1 MRHAMSWLKWL
12 VRGAVALA
20 LAAAAGTLWLL
31 GTESGL
37 RWALGF
43 APPEIEIEGASGAL
57 ARALSFERV
66 AYQGS
71 EARKVVLEVNLLALA
86 AGTISVEFVRAE
98 NVELQRPRES
108 AGKTSTIFPLRI
120 RVAEAEV
127 KSLVFEGYEV
137 HYLRADYSGSAAGHE
152 AQAAFSAAGARARI
166 KGVVT
171 PDFALKQLEA
181 ELLALN
187 LAVIDPE
194 LPQTALQLKVEG
206 TGSASAFA
214 GTLAL
219 VNPNPGPIDRGRL
232 PFARADAAFSTDFK
246 TVSFQRI
253 SATLHPAGTLQGK
266 GEASLERQA
275 FEIRVAGLDLR
286 GIYSSLRS
294 TRLAGTLELE
304 LAGTRQRVKGTLAQE
319 DLSLTADAE
328 RSGDEV
334 RVHALRARAGE
345 SQASGTGRIRL
356 GKAVRFAAD
365 LKLARFDPARFGDYP
380 AGSINGRFK
389 IDGDLAGAGSAQWEI
404 ADSRLMGQPLASR
417 GSARLA
423 GERVTG
429 ADASVSLGANR
440 ATAKGSFGGPGD
452 RAAWTLHVPDLAA
465 LDARFGG
472 EIRAHG
478 TASGSWNQP
487 AVAVDAQASGLR
499 LTDALRFER
508 ATLKG
513 SGTLDKHEAALAA
526 AGNDLDFKAGLR
538 GGWRN
543 GMWRGE
549 IVSLKNTGAYPL
561 ELKAPAALEAGAERV
576 ALGRFEAELAGGRAT
591 VESLRWQDGRLTSS
605 GSIAA
610 LPAQW
615 VLAALRIDPLAG
627 DLLLDGD
634 WALASTPKLNGRL
647 ALRRASGDLA
657 LGGTPLELSR
667 IALQARF
674 TEDAVAATGEISTR
688 LASARLEG
696 KAGGLAPESALAF
709 TAEIEVAELR
719 QLTEALWTQV
729 RIAGR
734 VAATLRGAGTLAK
747 PELSGTLRADA
758 LALDVPPW
766 GIALRDGRL
775 RAELE
780 ANRLRVTEARIAGG
794 DGSFTASGAVPLT
807 LADGAVTLQ
816 WEAKNFRLLG
826 RPDMRLVVSGK
837 GSTSFD
843 GKKLGLVGELRADS
857 GHFELAGEALQQLD
871 ETVEVEGSERAAAG
885 KRGPLPIDLDLKL
898 DLGTR
903 LTLRGYGYNGG
914 VGGQLHV
921 TTSASGELLARGRVE
936 AVKATFRAYGQELQV
951 DPGVVI
957 FDGPLDAPGLEIS
970 AWRRHQQ
977 VEAGIKLTGTLQTPR
992 VELISNPPASEGDK
1006 LSWLVLGRAPTQA
1019 GGADLAVL
1027 QAAGGALFDRGG
1039 GASPQRSF
1047 AARVGL
1053 DELGVRSSSELE
1065 SNVVALGKRYDKLY
1079 VSFERAIS
1087 TTTEYLVKLDYS
1099 LTQRV
1104 SLRGQ
1109 TGTTSG
1115 VGVFYRYS
1123 WD

>member
-1 MRHAMSWLKWL
+1 MRHAMRWLKWL
-12 VRGAVALA
+12 LRGAVALA
-20 LAAAAGTLWLL
+20 LAAASAAVWLL

-43 APPEIEIEGASGAL
+43 VPPALEIEGARGAL
-57 ARALSFERV
+57 ARTLSFERV

-71 EARKVVLEVNLLALA
+71 EARKVVLDVNLLALA
-86 AGTISVEFVRAE
+86 AGTISVEFVSAE
-98 NVELQRPRES
+98 SVELQRPGES
-108 AGKTSTIFPLRI
+108 AGKTSTPFPFRI
-120 RVAEAEV
+120 RVADAEV

-137 HYLRADYSGSAAGHE
+137 HDLRGDYSGGASGHE
-152 AQAAFSAAGARARI
+152 AQASFSAAGARARI
-166 KGVVT
+166 KASLGKEISVNA
-171 PDFALKQLEA
+171 DLQG
-181 ELLALN
+181 LN

-194 LPQTALQLKVEG
+194 LPHTALQLKVEG
-206 TGSASAFA
+206 TGSASAFS
-214 GTLAL
+214 GKLAL
-219 VNPNPGPIDRGRL
+219 VNPDSGPIDRGRL
-232 PFARADAAFSTDFK
+232 PFARAEAAFSTDFR
-246 TVSFQRI
+246 TVSFERM
-253 SATLHPAGTLQGK
+253 SATLHPAGSVEGK
-266 GEASLERQA
+266 GSASLERQA

-286 GIYSSLRS
+286 GIYSSLRA
-294 TRLAGTLELE
+294 TRLAGALELE
-304 LAGTRQRVKGTLAQE
+304 LAGARQRVKGTLAQD
-319 DLSLTADAE
+319 DLSLAADAE

-345 SQASGTGRIRL
+345 SEATGTGRIRL
-356 GKAVRFAAD
+356 GTAVRFAAD
-365 LKLARFDPARFGDYP
+365 LRLARFDPARFGDYP

-389 IDGDLAGAGSAQWEI
+389 IDGDLAGAGSAAWEI
-404 ADSRLMGQPLASR
+404 TRSTLLGQSFTS
-417 GSARLA
+417 GGTARLA
-423 GERVTG
+423 GERVTQ
-429 ADASVSLGANR
+429 ADAWLNLGANR

-452 RAAWTLHVPDLAA
+452 RAAWTLHVPDLAT

-478 TASGSWNQP
+478 TASGSWKQP
-487 AVAVDAQASGLR
+487 RVAVDAQASGLR
-499 LTDALRFER
+499 LTEALMFER
-508 ATLKG
+508 ATVKG
-513 SGTLDKHEAALAA
+513 SGTLEKHEAALAA
-526 AGNDLDFKAGLR
+526 AGNGFDLKAGLR
-538 GGWRN
+538 GGWRDAT
-543 GMWRGE
+543 WRGE
-549 IVSLKNTGAYPL
+549 IVSLANTGAYPL
-561 ELKAPAALEAGAERV
+561 ELKTPATLEAGTRGV

-605 GSIAA
+605 GSLAA

-615 VLAALRIDPLAG
+615 VLAALRIDQLAG

-634 WALASTPKLNGRL
+634 WTLASTPKLNGRL

-667 IALQARF
+667 IVLQALF
-674 TEDAVAATGEISTR
+674 TEDAVAATGEIATR
-688 LASARLEG
+688 LAKARIEG
-696 KAGGLAPESALAF
+696 KAGGLAPQSALAL

-719 QLTEALWTQV
+719 QLTEALWTQA

-758 LALDVPPW
+758 LELDMPPW
-766 GIALRDGRL
+766 GVALRDGRV
-775 RAELE
+775 RAELV

-794 DGSFTASGAVPLT
+794 DGSFTASGTVPLT
-807 LADGAVTLQ
+807 LADGAATLA
-816 WEAKNFRLLG
+816 WEATNFRLLG

-837 GSTSFD
+837 GTTSFD
-843 GKKLGLVGELRADS
+843 GRKLGLIGELRADS
-857 GHFELAGEALQQLD
+857 GHFELAGESLQQLD
-871 ETVEVEGSERAAAG
+871 ESVEVEGSERAAAG

-921 TTSASGELLARGRVE
+921 TTNAGGELLARGRVQ
-936 AVKATFRAYGQELQV
+936 AVKATFRAYGQELEV
-951 DPGVVI
+951 DPGTVI
-957 FDGPLDAPGLEIS
+957 FDGPLDAPGLDIS

-1039 GASPQRSF
+1039 GASQQRSF

-1053 DELGVRSSSELE
+1053 DELGLRSSSELE
-1065 SNVVALGKRYDKLY
+1065 GNVVALGKRYDRLY

>member
-1 MRHAMSWLKWL
+1 MRHAMRWLKWL
-12 VRGAVALA
+12 LRGAVALA
-20 LAAAAGTLWLL
+20 LAAASAAVWLL

-43 APPEIEIEGASGAL
+43 VPPALEIEGARGAL
-57 ARALSFERV
+57 ARTLSFERV

-71 EARKVVLEVNLLALA
+71 EARKVVLDVNLLALA
-86 AGTISVEFVRAE
+86 AGTISVEFVSAE
-98 NVELQRPRES
+98 SVELQRPGES
-108 AGKTSTIFPLRI
+108 AGKTSTAFPFRI
-120 RVAEAEV
+120 RVADAEV

-137 HYLRADYSGSAAGHE
+137 HDLRGDYSGGASGHE
-152 AQAAFSAAGARARI
+152 AQASFSAAGARARI
-166 KGVVT
+166 KASLGKEISVNA
-171 PDFALKQLEA
+171 DLQG
-181 ELLALN
+181 LN
-187 LAVIDPE
+187 LAVVDPE
-194 LPQTALQLKVEG
+194 LPHTALQLKVEG
-206 TGSASAFA
+206 TGSASAFS
-214 GTLAL
+214 GKLAL
-219 VNPNPGPIDRGRL
+219 VNPDSGPIDRGRL
-232 PFARADAAFSTDFK
+232 PFARADAAFSTDFR
-246 TVSFQRI
+246 TVSFERM
-253 SATLHPAGTLQGK
+253 SATLHPAGSVEGK
-266 GEASLERQA
+266 GSASLERQA

-286 GIYSSLRS
+286 GIYSSLRE
-294 TRLAGTLELE
+294 TRLAGALELE
-304 LAGTRQRVKGTLAQE
+304 LAGARQRVKGTLAQD
-319 DLSLTADAE
+319 DLSLAADAE

-345 SQASGTGRIRL
+345 SEATGTGRIRL
-356 GKAVRFAAD
+356 GTAVRFAAD
-365 LKLARFDPARFGDYP
+365 LRLARFDPARFGDYP

-389 IDGDLAGAGSAQWEI
+389 IDGDLTGAGSGAWEI
-404 ADSRLMGQPLASR
+404 TRSTLLGQSFTS
-417 GSARLA
+417 GGTARLA
-423 GERVTG
+423 GERVTQ
-429 ADASVSLGANR
+429 ADAWLNLGANR
-440 ATAKGSFGGPGD
+440 ATAKGSFGSPGD
-452 RAAWTLHVPDLAA
+452 RAAWTLHVPDLAT

-478 TASGSWNQP
+478 TASGSWKQP
-487 AVAVDAQASGLR
+487 RVALDAQASGLR
-499 LTDALRFER
+499 LTEALMFER
-508 ATLKG
+508 ATVKG
-513 SGTLDKHEAALAA
+513 SGTLEKHEAALAA
-526 AGNDLDFKAGLR
+526 AGNGFDLKAGLR
-538 GGWRN
+538 GGWRDAT
-543 GMWRGE
+543 WRGE
-549 IVSLKNTGAYPL
+549 IVSLANTGAYPL
-561 ELKAPAALEAGAERV
+561 ELKTPATLEAGTRGV

-605 GSIAA
+605 GSLAA

-615 VLAALRIDPLAG
+615 VLAALRIDQLAG

-634 WALASTPKLNGRL
+634 WTLASTPKLNGRL

-667 IALQARF
+667 IVLQALF
-674 TEDAVAATGEISTR
+674 TEDAVAATGEIATR
-688 LASARLEG
+688 LAKARIEG
-696 KAGGLAPESALAF
+696 KAGGLAPQSALAL

-719 QLTEALWTQV
+719 QLTEALWTQA

-758 LALDVPPW
+758 LELDMPPW
-766 GIALRDGRL
+766 GVALRDGRV
-775 RAELE
+775 RAELV

-794 DGSFTASGAVPLT
+794 DGSFTASGTVPLT
-807 LADGAVTLQ
+807 LADGAATLA
-816 WEAKNFRLLG
+816 WEATNFRLLG

-837 GSTSFD
+837 GTTSFD
-843 GKKLGLVGELRADS
+843 GRKLGLIGELRADS
-857 GHFELAGEALQQLD
+857 GHFELAGESLQQLD
-871 ETVEVEGSERAAAG
+871 ESVEVEGSERAAAG

-921 TTSASGELLARGRVE
+921 TTNAGGELLARGRVQ
-936 AVKATFRAYGQELQV
+936 AVKATFRAYGQELEV
-951 DPGVVI
+951 DPGTVI
-957 FDGPLDAPGLEIS
+957 FDGPLDAPGLDIS

-1039 GASPQRSF
+1039 GASQQRSF

>member
-1 MRHAMSWLKWL
+1 MRHAMRWLKWL
-12 VRGAVALA
+12 LRGAVALA
-20 LAAAAGTLWLL
+20 LAAASAAVWLL

-43 APPEIEIEGASGAL
+43 VPPALEIEGARGAL
-57 ARALSFERV
+57 ARTLSFERV

-71 EARKVVLEVNLLALA
+71 EARKVVLDVNLLALA
-86 AGTISVEFVRAE
+86 AGTISVEFVSAE
-98 NVELQRPRES
+98 SVELQRPGES
-108 AGKTSTIFPLRI
+108 AGKTSTPFPFRI
-120 RVAEAEV
+120 RVADAEV

-137 HYLRADYSGSAAGHE
+137 HDLRGDYSGGASGHE
-152 AQAAFSAAGARARI
+152 AQASFSAAGARARI
-166 KGVVT
+166 KASLGKEISVNA
-171 PDFALKQLEA
+171 DLQG
-181 ELLALN
+181 LN
-187 LAVIDPE
+187 LAVVDPE
-194 LPQTALQLKVEG
+194 LPHTALQLKVEG
-206 TGSASAFA
+206 TGSASAFS
-214 GTLAL
+214 GKLAL
-219 VNPNPGPIDRGRL
+219 VNPDSGPIDRGRL
-232 PFARADAAFSTDFK
+232 PFARAEAAFSTDFR
-246 TVSFQRI
+246 TVSFERM
-253 SATLHPAGTLQGK
+253 SATLHPAGAVQGK
-266 GEASLERQA
+266 GSASLERQA

-286 GIYSSLRS
+286 GIYSSLRA
-294 TRLAGTLELE
+294 TRLAGALELE
-304 LAGTRQRVKGTLAQE
+304 LAGARQRVKGTLAQE

-345 SQASGTGRIRL
+345 SEATGTGRIRL
-356 GKAVRFAAD
+356 GTAVRFAAD
-365 LKLARFDPARFGDYP
+365 LRLARFDPARFGDYP
-380 AGSINGRFK
+380 AGSINGRFR
-389 IDGDLAGAGSAQWEI
+389 IDGDLAGAGSAAWEI
-404 ADSRLMGQPLASR
+404 TRSTLLGQSFTS
-417 GSARLA
+417 GGTARLA
-423 GERVTG
+423 GERVTQ
-429 ADASVSLGANR
+429 ADAWLNLGANR
-440 ATAKGSFGGPGD
+440 ATAKGSFGSQGD
-452 RAAWTLHVPDLAA
+452 RAAWTLHVPDLAT

-478 TASGSWNQP
+478 TASGSWKQP
-487 AVAVDAQASGLR
+487 RVAVDAQASGLR
-499 LTDALRFER
+499 LTEALMFER
-508 ATLKG
+508 ATVKG
-513 SGTLDKHEAALAA
+513 SGTLEKHEAALAA
-526 AGNDLDFKAGLR
+526 AGNGFDLKAGLR
-538 GGWRN
+538 GGWRDAT
-543 GMWRGE
+543 WRGE
-549 IVSLKNTGAYPL
+549 VVSLTNTGAYPL
-561 ELKAPAALEAGAERV
+561 ELKTPATLEAGTRGV

-605 GSIAA
+605 GSLAA

-615 VLAALRIDPLAG
+615 VLAALRIDQLAG

-634 WALASTPKLNGRL
+634 WTLASTPKLNGRL

-667 IALQARF
+667 IVLQALF
-674 TEDAVAATGEISTR
+674 TEDAVAATGEIATR
-688 LASARLEG
+688 LAKARIEG
-696 KAGGLAPESALAF
+696 KAGGLAPQSALAL

-719 QLTEALWTQV
+719 QLTEALWTQA

-758 LALDVPPW
+758 LELDMPPW
-766 GIALRDGRL
+766 GVALRDGRV
-775 RAELE
+775 RAELV

-794 DGSFTASGAVPLT
+794 EGSFTASGTVPLT
-807 LADGAVTLQ
+807 LADGAATLA
-816 WEAKNFRLLG
+816 WEATNFRLLG

-837 GSTSFD
+837 GTTSFD
-843 GKKLGLVGELRADS
+843 GRKLGLIGELRADS
-857 GHFELAGEALQQLD
+857 GHFELAGESLQQLD
-871 ETVEVEGSERAAAG
+871 ESVEVEGSERAAAG

-921 TTSASGELLARGRVE
+921 TTNAGGELLARGRVQ
-936 AVKATFRAYGQELQV
+936 AVKATFRAYGQELEV
-951 DPGVVI
+951 DPGTVI
-957 FDGPLDAPGLEIS
+957 FDGPLDAPGLDIS

-1039 GASPQRSF
+1039 GASQQRSF

-1053 DELGVRSSSELE
+1053 DELGLRSSSELE
-1065 SNVVALGKRYDKLY
+1065 GNVVALGKRYDKLY

>member
-1 MRHAMSWLKWL
+1 MRWLKGL

-20 LAAAAGTLWLL
+20 LVAAAAALWLL

-37 RWALGF
+37 RWVLRF
-43 APPEIEIEGASGAL
+43 APPELEIEGARGAL
-57 ARALSFERV
+57 ARTMSFERV

-86 AGTISVEFVRAE
+86 ADTISVEFVRAE
-98 NVELQRPRES
+98 SIKLQRPGES
-108 AGKTSTIFPLRI
+108 AGKTSTTLPFRI
-120 RVAEAEV
+120 RVADAEV

-137 HYLRADYSGSAAGHE
+137 HDLRGDYSGGASGHE
-152 AQAAFSAAGARARI
+152 AQASFSAAGARARI
-166 KGVVT
+166 KASLGKEISVNA
-171 PDFALKQLEA
+171 DLQG
-181 ELLALN
+181 LN
-187 LAVIDPE
+187 LAVVDPE
-194 LPQTALQLKVEG
+194 LPHTALQLKVEG
-206 TGSASAFA
+206 TGSASAFS
-214 GTLAL
+214 GKLAL
-219 VNPNPGPIDRGRL
+219 VNPDSGPIDRGRL
-232 PFARADAAFSTDFK
+232 PFARAEAAFSTDFR
-246 TVSFQRI
+246 TVSFERM
-253 SATLHPAGTLQGK
+253 SATLHPAGSVEGK
-266 GEASLERQA
+266 GSASLERQA

-286 GIYSSLRS
+286 GIYSSLRA
-294 TRLAGTLELE
+294 TRLAGALELE
-304 LAGTRQRVKGTLAQE
+304 LAGARQRVKGTLAQD
-319 DLSLTADAE
+319 DLSLAADAE

-345 SQASGTGRIRL
+345 SEATGTGRIRL
-356 GKAVRFAAD
+356 GTAVRFAAD
-365 LKLARFDPARFGDYP
+365 LRLARFDPARFGDYP
-380 AGSINGRFK
+380 AGSINGRFR
-389 IDGDLAGAGSAQWEI
+389 IDGDLAGAGSAAWEI
-404 ADSRLMGQPLASR
+404 TRSTLLGQSFTS
-417 GSARLA
+417 GGTARLA
-423 GERVTG
+423 GERVTQ
-429 ADASVSLGANR
+429 ADAWLNLGANR
-440 ATAKGSFGGPGD
+440 ATAKGSFGSQGD
-452 RAAWTLHVPDLAA
+452 RAAWTLHVPDLAT

-478 TASGSWNQP
+478 TASGSWKQP
-487 AVAVDAQASGLR
+487 RVAVDAQASGLR
-499 LTDALRFER
+499 LTEALMFER
-508 ATLKG
+508 ATVKG
-513 SGTLDKHEAALAA
+513 SGTLEKHEAALAA
-526 AGNDLDFKAGLR
+526 AGNGFDLKAGLR
-538 GGWRN
+538 GGWRDAT
-543 GMWRGE
+543 WRGE
-549 IVSLKNTGAYPL
+549 IVSLANTGAYPL
-561 ELKAPAALEAGAERV
+561 ELKTPATLEAGTRGV

-605 GSIAA
+605 GSLAA

-615 VLAALRIDPLAG
+615 VLAALRIDQLAG

-634 WALASTPKLNGRL
+634 WTLASTPKLNGRL

-657 LGGTPLELSR
+657 FGGTPLELSR
-667 IALQARF
+667 IVLQALF
-674 TEDAVAATGEISTR
+674 TEDAVAATGEIATR
-688 LASARLEG
+688 LAKARIEG
-696 KAGGLAPESALAF
+696 KAGGLAPQSALAL

-719 QLTEALWTQV
+719 QLTEALWTQA

-758 LALDVPPW
+758 LELDMPPW
-766 GIALRDGRL
+766 GVALRDGRV

-794 DGSFTASGAVPLT
+794 DGSFTASGTVPLT
-807 LADGAVTLQ
+807 LADGAATLA
-816 WEAKNFRLLG
+816 WEASNFRLLG

-837 GSTSFD
+837 GTTSFD
-843 GKKLGLVGELRADS
+843 GRKLGLIGELRADS
-857 GHFELAGEALQQLD
+857 GHFELAGEALQQPD
-871 ETVEVEGSERAAAG
+871 ESVEVEGVERAAAG

-921 TTSASGELLARGRVE
+921 TTSAAGELLARGRVQ
-936 AVKATFRAYGQELQV
+936 AVKATFRAYGQELEV
-951 DPGVVI
+951 DPGTVI
-957 FDGPLDAPGLEIS
+957 FDGPLDAPGLDIS

-1039 GASPQRSF
+1039 GASQQRSF

-1053 DELGVRSSSELE
+1053 DELGLRSSSELE
-1065 SNVVALGKRYDKLY
+1065 GNVVALGKRYDKLY

>member
-1 MRHAMSWLKWL
+1 MRHAMRWLKWL
-12 VRGAVALA
+12 LRGAVALA
-20 LAAAAGTLWLL
+20 LAAASAAVWLL

-43 APPEIEIEGASGAL
+43 VPPALEIEGARGAL
-57 ARALSFERV
+57 VRTLSFERV

-71 EARKVVLEVNLLALA
+71 EARKVVLDVNLLALA
-86 AGTISVEFVRAE
+86 AGTISVEFVSAE
-98 NVELQRPRES
+98 SVELQRPGES
-108 AGKTSTIFPLRI
+108 AGKTSTAFPFRI
-120 RVAEAEV
+120 RVADAEV

-137 HYLRADYSGSAAGHE
+137 HDLRGDYSGGASGHE
-152 AQAAFSAAGARARI
+152 AQASFSAAGARARI
-166 KGVVT
+166 KASLGKEISVNA
-171 PDFALKQLEA
+171 DLQG
-181 ELLALN
+181 LN

-194 LPQTALQLKVEG
+194 LPHTALQLKVEG
-206 TGSASAFA
+206 TGSASAFS
-214 GTLAL
+214 GKLAL
-219 VNPNPGPIDRGRL
+219 VNPDSGPIDRGRL
-232 PFARADAAFSTDFK
+232 PFARAEAAFSTDFR
-246 TVSFQRI
+246 TVSFERM
-253 SATLHPAGTLQGK
+253 SATLHPAGSVEGK
-266 GEASLERQA
+266 GSASLERQA

-286 GIYSSLRS
+286 GIYSSLRE
-294 TRLAGTLELE
+294 TRLAGALELE
-304 LAGTRQRVKGTLAQE
+304 LAGARQRVKGTLAQD
-319 DLSLTADAE
+319 DLSLAADAE

-345 SQASGTGRIRL
+345 SEATGTGRIRL
-356 GKAVRFAAD
+356 GTAVRFAAD
-365 LKLARFDPARFGDYP
+365 LRLARFDPARFGDYP

-389 IDGDLAGAGSAQWEI
+389 IDGDLAGAGSAAWEI
-404 ADSRLMGQPLASR
+404 TRSTLLGQSFTS
-417 GSARLA
+417 GGTARLA
-423 GERVTG
+423 GERVTQ
-429 ADASVSLGANR
+429 ADAWLNLGANR
-440 ATAKGSFGGPGD
+440 ATAKGSFGSPGD
-452 RAAWTLHVPDLAA
+452 RAAWTLHVPDLAT
-465 LDARFGG
+465 LDARLGG

-478 TASGSWNQP
+478 TASGSWKQP
-487 AVAVDAQASGLR
+487 RVAVDAQASGLR
-499 LTDALRFER
+499 LTEALMFER
-508 ATLKG
+508 ATVKG
-513 SGTLDKHEAALAA
+513 SGTLEKHEAALAA
-526 AGNDLDFKAGLR
+526 AGNGFDLKAGLR
-538 GGWRN
+538 GGWRDAT
-543 GMWRGE
+543 WRGE
-549 IVSLKNTGAYPL
+549 VVSLTNTGAYPL
-561 ELKAPAALEAGAERV
+561 ELKTPATLEAGTRGV

-605 GSIAA
+605 GSLAA

-615 VLAALRIDPLAG
+615 VLAALRIDQLAG

-634 WALASTPKLNGRL
+634 WTLASAPKLNGRL

-667 IALQARF
+667 IVLQALF
-674 TEDAVAATGEISTR
+674 TEDAVAATGEIATR
-688 LASARLEG
+688 LAKARIEG
-696 KAGGLAPESALAF
+696 KAGGLAPQSALAL

-719 QLTEALWTQV
+719 QLTEALWTQA

-758 LALDVPPW
+758 LELDMPPW
-766 GIALRDGRL
+766 GVALRDGRV
-775 RAELE
+775 RAELV

-794 DGSFTASGAVPLT
+794 DGSFTASGTVPLT
-807 LADGAVTLQ
+807 LADGAATLA
-816 WEAKNFRLLG
+816 WEATNFRLLG

-837 GSTSFD
+837 GTTSFD
-843 GKKLGLVGELRADS
+843 GRKLGLIGELRADS
-857 GHFELAGEALQQLD
+857 GHFELAGESLQQLD
-871 ETVEVEGSERAAAG
+871 ESVEVEGSERAAAG

-921 TTSASGELLARGRVE
+921 TTNAGGELLARGRVQ

-951 DPGVVI
+951 DPGTVI
-957 FDGPLDAPGLEIS
+957 FDGPLDAPGLDIS

-1039 GASPQRSF
+1039 GASQQRSF

-1053 DELGVRSSSELE
+1053 DELGLRSSSELE
-1065 SNVVALGKRYDKLY
+1065 GNVVALGKRYDKLY

>member
-1 MRHAMSWLKWL
+1 MRWLKWL

-20 LAAAAGTLWLL
+20 LAAASAALWLL

-43 APPEIEIEGASGAL
+43 VPPALEIEGARGAL
-57 ARALSFERV
+57 ARTLSFERV

-71 EARKVVLEVNLLALA
+71 EARKVVLDVNLLALA
-86 AGTISVEFVRAE
+86 AGTIAVEFVRAE
-98 NVELQRPRES
+98 GIQLQRPGEP
-108 AGKTSTIFPLRI
+108 AGKTSTPFALRI
-120 RVAEAEV
+120 RVADAEV

-137 HYLRADYSGSAAGHE
+137 HDLRGEYSGSASGHE
-152 AQAAFSAAGARARI
+152 AQASFSAAGARARI

-171 PDFALKQLEA
+171 AEFALKQLEA

-187 LAVIDPE
+187 LAVIDPQ

-206 TGSASAFA
+206 TGSASAFS
-214 GTLAL
+214 GKLAL
-219 VNPNPGPIDRGRL
+219 VNPDPGPVDRGRL
-232 PFARADAAFSTDFK
+232 PFARADAAFSTDFR
-246 TVSFQRI
+246 TVSFERM
-253 SATLHPAGTLQGK
+253 SATLHPAGAVQGK
-266 GEASLERQA
+266 GSASLERQA

-286 GIYSSLRS
+286 GIYSSLRE
-294 TRLAGTLELE
+294 TRLAGALELE
-304 LAGTRQRVKGTLAQE
+304 LAGARQRVKGTLAQE

-345 SQASGTGRIRL
+345 SEATGTGRIRL
-356 GKAVRFAAD
+356 GTAVRFAAD

-389 IDGDLAGAGSAQWEI
+389 IDGDLTGAGSGAWEI
-404 ADSRLMGQPLASR
+404 TRSTLLGQSFTSGGTAT
-417 GSARLA
+417 LA
-423 GERVTG
+423 GERVTQ
-429 ADASVSLGANR
+429 ADAWLNLGANR
-440 ATAKGSFGGPGD
+440 ATAKGSFGGPAD
-452 RAAWTLHVPDLAA
+452 RVAWTLHVPDLAA
-465 LDARFGG
+465 LDARLGG

-478 TASGSWNQP
+478 TASGSWKQP
-487 AVAVDAQASGLR
+487 RAVVDAQASGLR
-499 LTDALRFER
+499 LTDALMLER
-508 ATLKG
+508 ATVKG
-513 SGTLDKHEAALAA
+513 SGTLEKHEAALAA
-526 AGNDLDFKAGLR
+526 AGNGLDLKAGLR
-538 GGWRN
+538 GGWRD
-543 GMWRGE
+543 GTWRGE
-549 IVSLKNTGAYPL
+549 IVSLTNTGAYPL
-561 ELKAPAALEAGAERV
+561 ELKTPATLEAGIGGV

-605 GSIAA
+605 GSLAA

-615 VLAALRIDPLAG
+615 VLAALRIEQLAG

-634 WALASTPKLNGRL
+634 WTLASTPKLNGRL

-667 IALQARF
+667 IVLQALF
-674 TEDAVAATGEISTR
+674 TEDAVAATGEIATR
-688 LASARLEG
+688 LAKARIEG
-696 KAGGLAPESALAF
+696 KAGGLAPESALAL

-719 QLTEALWTQV
+719 QLTEALWTQA

-758 LALDVPPW
+758 LELDMPPW
-766 GIALRDGRL
+766 GVALRDGRV
-775 RAELE
+775 RAELA

-794 DGSFTASGAVPLT
+794 EGSFTASGTVPLT
-807 LADGAVTLQ
+807 LADGAATLA
-816 WEAKNFRLLG
+816 WEASNFRLLG

-837 GSTSFD
+837 GTTSFD
-843 GKKLGLVGELRADS
+843 GRKLGLIGELRADS
-857 GHFELAGEALQQLD
+857 GHFELAGEALQQPD
-871 ETVEVEGSERAAAG
+871 ESVEVEGVERAAAG

-898 DLGTR
+898 DLGSR

-921 TTSASGELLARGRVE
+921 TTSAAGELLARGRVQ

-951 DPGVVI
+951 DPGTVI
-957 FDGPLDAPGLEIS
+957 FDGPLDAPGLDIS

-977 VEAGIKLTGTLQTPR
+977 VEAGIRLTGTLQTPR

-1039 GASPQRSF
+1039 GASQQRSF

>member
-1 MRHAMSWLKWL
+1 MRWLKWL
-12 VRGAVALA
+12 VRSAVALA
-20 LAAAAGTLWLL
+20 LAAAAAALWLL

-43 APPEIEIEGASGAL
+43 VPPALEIEGARGAL
-57 ARALSFERV
+57 ARTLSFERV

-71 EARKVVLEVNLLALA
+71 EARKVVLDVNLLALA
-86 AGTISVEFVRAE
+86 AGTIAVEFVRAE
-98 NVELQRPRES
+98 SIQLQWPGEP
-108 AGKTSTIFPLRI
+108 AGKTSTPFALRI
-120 RVAEAEV
+120 RVADAEV

-137 HYLRADYSGSAAGHE
+137 HDLRGDYSGGASGHE
-152 AQAAFSAAGARARI
+152 AQASFSAAGARARI
-166 KGVVT
+166 KASLGKEISVNA
-171 PDFALKQLEA
+171 DLQG
-181 ELLALN
+181 LN
-187 LAVIDPE
+187 LAVVDPE
-194 LPQTALQLKVEG
+194 LPHTALQLKVEG
-206 TGSASAFA
+206 TGSASAFS
-214 GTLAL
+214 GKLAL
-219 VNPNPGPIDRGRL
+219 VNPDSGPIDRGRL
-232 PFARADAAFSTDFK
+232 PFARAEAAFSTDFR
-246 TVSFQRI
+246 TVSFERM
-253 SATLHPAGTLQGK
+253 SATLHPAGSVEGK
-266 GEASLERQA
+266 GSASLERQA

-286 GIYSSLRS
+286 GIYSSLRA
-294 TRLAGTLELE
+294 TRLAGALELE
-304 LAGTRQRVKGTLAQE
+304 LAGARQRVKGTLAQD
-319 DLSLTADAE
+319 DLSLAADAE

-345 SQASGTGRIRL
+345 SEATGTGRIRL
-356 GKAVRFAAD
+356 GTAVRFAAD
-365 LKLARFDPARFGDYP
+365 LRLARFDPARFGDYP
-380 AGSINGRFK
+380 AGSINGRFR
-389 IDGDLAGAGSAQWEI
+389 IDGDLAGAGSAAWEI
-404 ADSRLMGQPLASR
+404 TRSTLLGQSFTS
-417 GSARLA
+417 GGTARLA
-423 GERVTG
+423 GERVTQ
-429 ADASVSLGANR
+429 ADAWLNLGANR
-440 ATAKGSFGGPGD
+440 ATAKGSFGSQGD
-452 RAAWTLHVPDLAA
+452 RAAWTLHVPDLAT

-478 TASGSWNQP
+478 TASGSWKQP
-487 AVAVDAQASGLR
+487 RVAVDAQASGLR
-499 LTDALRFER
+499 LTEALMFER
-508 ATLKG
+508 ATVKG
-513 SGTLDKHEAALAA
+513 SGTLEKHEAALAA
-526 AGNDLDFKAGLR
+526 AGNGFDLKAGLR
-538 GGWRN
+538 GGWRDAT
-543 GMWRGE
+543 WRGE
-549 IVSLKNTGAYPL
+549 IVSLANTGAYPL
-561 ELKAPAALEAGAERV
+561 ELKTPATLEAGTRGV

-605 GSIAA
+605 GSLAA

-615 VLAALRIDPLAG
+615 VLAALRIDQLAG

-634 WALASTPKLNGRL
+634 WTLASTPKLNGRL

-667 IALQARF
+667 IVLQALF
-674 TEDAVAATGEISTR
+674 TEDAVAATGEVATR
-688 LASARLEG
+688 LAKARIEG
-696 KAGGLAPESALAF
+696 KAGGLAPQSALAL

-719 QLTEALWTQV
+719 QLTEALWTQA

-758 LALDVPPW
+758 LELDMPPW
-766 GIALRDGRL
+766 GVALRDGRV

-780 ANRLRVTEARIAGG
+780 ANRLRGTEARIAGG
-794 DGSFTASGAVPLT
+794 DGSFTASGSVPLT
-807 LADGAVTLQ
+807 LAVAAATLA
-816 WEAKNFRLLG
+816 WEASNFRLLG

-837 GSTSFD
+837 GTTSFD
-843 GKKLGLVGELRADS
+843 GRKLGLIGELRADS

-871 ETVEVEGSERAAAG
+871 ESVEVEGSERAAAG

-898 DLGTR
+898 DLGSR

-921 TTSASGELLARGRVE
+921 TTSAAGELLARGRVQ

-951 DPGVVI
+951 DPGTVI
-957 FDGPLDAPGLEIS
+957 FDGPLDAPGLDIS

-1006 LSWLVLGRAPTQA
+1006 LSWLVLGRAPSQA

-1039 GASPQRSF
+1039 GASQQRSF

-1053 DELGVRSSSELE
+1053 DELGLRSSSELE
-1065 SNVVALGKRYDKLY
+1065 GNVVALGKRYDKLY